1 MSAKGT
7 VLVAEDDPK
16 TAELLRLYLVAAGFD
31 VRLAADGASAL
42 AAARDASPDL
52 VLLDWM
58 LPRVSGISVC
68 RALRLESEVPVIL
81 LTARAAEED
90 RLRGLETGA
99 DDYVTKPFS
108 PRELVAR
115 VRAVL
120 RRTRAGSAGA
130 RRMKLADLSLDRE
143 RHEARLCG
151 TRLDLTPAEFRLL
164 EALLA
169 RPRRTQ
175 TRQELSESVFAESS
189 EAMERTIDAHVMK
202 VRRKMRTTAPA
213 AVARI
218 ETVFGVGYRLGGG
231 GDEPP

>member
-1 MSAKGT
+1 MSVKGT
-7 VLVAEDDPK
+7 VLVAEDDRK
-16 TAELLRLYLVAAGFD
+16 TAELVRLYLVAAGFA
-31 VRLAADGASAL
+31 VQLAADGASAL

-52 VLLDWM
+52 VVLDWM

-68 RALRLESEVPVIL
+68 RALRRESDVPVIL
-81 LTARAAEED
+81 LTARAGEED

-120 RRTRAGSAGA
+120 RRARAASAGA

-143 RHEARLCG
+143 RHEARLSG
-151 TRLDLTPAEFRLL
+151 ARLDLTPAEFRLL
-164 EALLA
+164 EALLS
-169 RPRRTQ
+169 RPRRPQ
-175 TRQELSESVFAESS
+175 TRRELSESVFSESS

-202 VRRKMRTTAPA
+202 VRRKMRTAAPA

-231 GDEPP
+231 RDDPP